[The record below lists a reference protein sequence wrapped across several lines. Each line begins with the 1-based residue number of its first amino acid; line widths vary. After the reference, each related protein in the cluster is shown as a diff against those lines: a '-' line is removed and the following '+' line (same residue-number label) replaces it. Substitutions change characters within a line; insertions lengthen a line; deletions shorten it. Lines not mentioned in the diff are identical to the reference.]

1 MEAPGKTCQRLLA
14 ALEQL
19 VAEEQCLVRTG
30 EIERVRAVQARAD
43 SVIMSLVASWVAPG
57 AAREIDPLRLRLA
70 TLQARRAATIKTMD
84 TRLAEM
90 RAKLSALDS
99 ARARLGKMRRAY
111 GPRREASRL
120 ATGRFNFAA

>member
-1 MEAPGKTCQRLLA
+1 MDAPGKTCQRLLA

-30 EIERVRAVQARAD
+30 EIEQIRTVQQRAD
-43 SVIMSLVASWVAPG
+43 SVIMTLVELWGASG
-57 AAREIDPLRLRLA
+57 AAGEIDPLRPRLVA
-70 TLQARRAATIKTMD
+70 LQARRAATIKTMNS
-84 TRLAEM
+84 RLAEM
-90 RAKLSALDS
+90 RAKLSALDT
-99 ARARLGKMRRAY
+99 ARLRLGKMRRAY